1 MRIFFV
7 MMVKKCCLMFVKVLY
22 FYQICKRFRDGP
34 FVPEF
39 LPPLLF
45 LFFPGEDSLFLA
57 TAVVFQ

>member
-1 MRIFFV
+1 
-7 MMVKKCCLMFVKVLY
+7 MFVKVLY
-22 FYQICKRFRDGP
+22 FDQIGKRYRDGP

-39 LPPLLF
+39 LPPFLF

>member
-1 MRIFFV
+1 
-7 MMVKKCCLMFVKVLY
+7 MFVKVLY
-22 FYQICKRFRDGP
+22 FYLICKRFRDGP

-39 LPPLLF
+39 IPPF